1 MGKLALANPYMA
13 WFTLGVSPPPPPP
26 LPPVLIFKSSVG
38 LVKRKYEPET
48 FASGSRRSKAS
59 RSAPVASS
67 IFAVLYFNCELFF
80 RLRSMASCRFNC
92 LCGACAQLFEMPILL
107 NSSSSVHRHTVLCF
121 IRQECF
127 KNGFD

>member
-13 WFTLGVSPPPPPP
+13 WFTLGVSPLPPP

-59 RSAPVASS
+59 RSAP
-67 IFAVLYFNCELFF
+67 
-80 RLRSMASCRFNC
+80 MASCRFNC